1 VKLLERLRELTAIQ
15 ALLDNPGEILL
26 IEGGIG
32 LGKTAL
38 VEAGCRR
45 AAELDH
51 EVLHA
56 RGSELEVE
64 FAFGVVRQLF
74 ERRIARAEDR
84 DALLAG
90 PAVAVRPLLVGGSVD
105 SLASDR
111 SFAVLHGLY
120 WLAANLA
127 AARPLLLVVDDAHW
141 TDEPSLRWLA
151 YLATR
156 LEGLAISML
165 VALRPTETAGTVASL
180 LALRTKASAVVHPSV
195 LSEAAVGEIVDAMVG
210 HKTGERLR
218 GAVWVASGGNPLYVT
233 ELLRGVETEERW
245 RSDADPSTLLVGG
258 RDAIARRVVARVRE
272 LHPSALDF
280 AQAVAILG
288 DECEL
293 RHAAAIAGVQMTV
306 ARRLAA
312 GLARLEVLETDR
324 PPRFIHPVVR
334 DALEASLSSHNRD
347 GAHLGAARLLHSE
360 GALAGRIGAHLVGV
374 APAADLWVLQRLRE
388 AAQAALA
395 NGAPQTAA
403 TLLARALAEPPPPTE
418 RVEVLRETARAEVGA
433 GIETATTRLEEALK
447 CPADPRERAE
457 IALEA
462 AEAYAALFR
471 WTDAVDV
478 IERVLTELA
487 EVDDSLASR
496 LEGELVVC
504 GLHDARRASRVAP
517 VLKRLASRSVAGSAA
532 EALGVARG
540 MAMLLVGRPVDEAAL
555 PLEQALARAGTRPEN
570 WDTRAA
576 LLWSLITT
584 ERFEAVAS
592 ALDPM
597 VAEAHRSGSAR
608 GLVASYSTLGFL
620 NLRLGMLPEADAAAR
635 VALRVLQE
643 GDFAPGL
650 PFAATVLADVS
661 VEAGELDEAQALIA
675 MLAQEGWPPGVGTVL
690 IPAARGRLRLAQGR
704 PAEALADFQ
713 VCAAMF
719 GSDIWGMEM
728 RDVGYLHARS
738 GAAQAMIRLGN
749 RDRAHE
755 LAKAEL
761 SDVTLFGAPRALGIA
776 LRTVGLTDRSGAGI
790 EFLTE
795 SVAVLRRSP
804 ALLERA
810 HSLAELGAAL
820 RRNGQRA
827 AAREPLL
834 EALDLA
840 ARCGAR
846 PLSARARD
854 ELKATGARPRRAWRT
869 GIEAL
874 TPSEQRIVR
883 LAVDGRSNRDIAHE
897 LFVTVKTVE
906 GHLSRVYSKLGIEGR
921 AQLARVVDAAKTRVP
936 TL

>member
-1 VKLLERLRELTAIQ
+1 VKLLERDRELTAIE
-15 ALLDNPGEILL
+15 ALLQLRGEILL

-38 VEAGCRR
+38 VEEACRR
-45 AAELDH
+45 AAELGH
-51 EVLHA
+51 EVLRS

-74 ERRIARAEDR
+74 ERRVSRAEDR

-90 PAVAVRPLLVGGSVD
+90 PAVAVRPLLIGGSVD

-156 LEGLAISML
+156 LEGLAICVL
-165 VALRPTETAGTVASL
+165 VALRPTETAATVASL
-180 LALRTKASAVVHPSV
+180 LTLRTKASAVVHPAA
-195 LSEAAVGEIVDAMVG
+195 LSEAAVGEIVAATVG
-210 HKTGERLR
+210 DRAGDRLR
-218 GAVWVASGGNPLYVT
+218 NAVWMASGGNPLYVT
-233 ELLRGVETEERW
+233 ELLRAIETEARW
-245 RSDADPSTLLVGG
+245 PSDLDPSTLLVGG

-272 LHPSALDF
+272 FHPSALDF
-280 AQAVAILG
+280 AQALAVLG

-293 RHAAAIAGVQMTV
+293 RHAAAIAGLQMTE
-306 ARRLAA
+306 AGRLAA
-312 GLARLEVLETDR
+312 GLARLEVLATDR
-324 PPRFIHPVVR
+324 PMRFIHPVVR
-334 DALEASLSSHNRD
+334 DALEASLANDRRD
-347 GAHLGAARLLHSE
+347 AAHLGAAHLLHNE
-360 GALAGRIGAHLVGV
+360 GALAGRVGAHLVSV
-374 APAADLWVLQRLRE
+374 APAADRWVLQRLRE
-388 AAQAALA
+388 AAHAALA
-395 NGAPQTAA
+395 NGAPKTAA
-403 TLLARALAEPPPPTE
+403 TLLGRALEEPPPPTE
-418 RVEVLRETARAEVGA
+418 RMEVLRETARAEAAA
-433 GIETATTRLEEALK
+433 GMETACARVEEALQYAAAP
-447 CPADPRERAE
+447 CERAE

-462 AEAYAALFR
+462 AEVYAALFR

-478 IERVLTELA
+478 IERGLTELA
-487 EVDDSLASR
+487 EVDDSLVNR

-517 VLKRLASRSVAGSAA
+517 VLERLASRSVAGSAA
-532 EALGVARG
+532 EALAVARG
-540 MAMLLVGRPVDEAAL
+540 MAMLLAGRPVDEAAV
-555 PLEQALARAGTRPEN
+555 PLEHALARAGTRSEN

-576 LLWSLITT
+576 LLWSLITV
-584 ERFEAVAS
+584 ERFDAVAS
-592 ALDPM
+592 ALQPM
-597 VAEAHRSGSAR
+597 MTEAHRSGSAR
-608 GLVASYSTLGFL
+608 GLVASYSTLGL
-620 NLRLGMLPEADAAAR
+620 LKLRLGMLPEADAAAR
-635 VALRVLQE
+635 VALRVLQD

-650 PFAATVLADVS
+650 PFAATVLADVAI
-661 VEAGELDEAQALIA
+661 EAGELDEAQAL
-675 MLAQEGWPPGVGTVL
+675 LALLPQEGWPPGVGTVL

-719 GSDIWGMEM
+719 SSDIWGTEM
-728 RDVGYLHARS
+728 RDVGYLHARA
-738 GAAQAMIRLGN
+738 GAAQAMLRLGN
-749 RDRAHE
+749 RDCARE
-755 LAKAEL
+755 LAEAEL

-776 LRTVGLTDRSGAGI
+776 LRTAGLTDRGGAGL
-790 EFLTE
+790 ELLTE

-820 RRNGQRA
+820 RRKGLRA
-827 AAREPLL
+827 AAREPLS

-840 ARCGAR
+840 ARCGAG
-846 PLSARARD
+846 PLAARARD
-854 ELKATGARPRRAWRT
+854 ELKATGARPRRAWRA

-874 TPSEQRIVR
+874 TPSELRIVR
-883 LAVDGRSNRDIAHE
+883 LAADGRSNRDIAYE
-897 LFVTVKTVE
+897 LYVTVKTVE
-906 GHLSRVYSKLGIEGR
+906 GHLSRAYSKLGIEGR
-921 AQLARVVDAAKTRVP
+921 AQLARVVNAAKTRVP